1 MPSKTCYTDCRQV
14 ICGLKNLFLIFN
26 IIIQSVR
33 ASRHIMISISF
44 DCQTQ
49 LNSIGGLNLI
59 EIQFGFVWLSN
70 PYFVSRNCILN
81 VLFFITRLDQES
93 GIMVNMAILLNAGN
107 LRNESAFIKVSI
119 LLISISFQYCNMYR
133 IFSSVSNFLWHDWQ
147 VKFDWYRTY
156 YMFFKLGVA

>member
-1 MPSKTCYTDCRQV
+1 M
-14 ICGLKNLFLIFN
+14 FLIFN

-133 IFSSVSNFLWHDWQ
+133 ILSSVSTSCD
-147 VKFDWYRTY
+147 KID
-156 YMFFKLGVA
+156 KLNLIGTVHIICSSN

>member
-14 ICGLKNLFLIFN
+14 TWGLKNVFLIFN

-93 GIMVNMAILLNAGN
+93 SIMVNMAILLNAGYWIGFYFGN
-107 LRNESAFIKVSI
+107 INIVPTLQHVQNTFFS
-119 LLISISFQYCNMYR
+119 QY
-133 IFSSVSNFLWHDWQ
+133 FLWQDWQ
-147 VKFDWYRTY
+147 VKFDWYCTY
-156 YMFFKLGVA
+156 YMILKLVNYNFMYYK